1 VSWKS
6 DEYLLLSNFTE
17 RRHIKPPRGSA
28 SQIYSELLYL
38 AFEVEEIFLPP
49 LRRLSTDTPQ
59 ENQAGRATAFPT
71 RPPYP
76 NSHSTTSHNRS
87 TSTLHEVHNNR
98 TKLSIIAA
106 PIITIQMPMS
116 MSNQSHVARRTIA
129 IPPKWLAIHLP
140 TIILRRSAIAVAR
153 ATWTVLVSQARITCL
168 GTAFSIRRDFCTR
181 S

>member
-1 VSWKS
+1 M
-6 DEYLLLSNFTE
+6 
-17 RRHIKPPRGSA
+17 
-28 SQIYSELLYL
+28 
-38 AFEVEEIFLPP
+38 FLPP
-49 LRRLSTDTPQ
+49 LRRLSTDIPQ
-59 ENQAGRATAFPT
+59 ENQACSTTTFPT

-87 TSTLHEVHNNR
+87 TSTLHEAHNNR
-98 TKLSIIAA
+98 TRLSIIAA

-116 MSNQSHVARRTIA
+116 MSNQLHVARCTFTIA
-129 IPPKWLAIHLP
+129 PKWLTIHLP
-140 TIILRRSAIAVAR
+140 AIILRRSAIAVAR